1 MNSNLSLA
9 IPFQNWQCCVRSTG
23 CLLARLGGWVE
34 TSPTFAGANV
44 RSLAVTYVGYG
55 FYTGWYGEFQQ
66 KGGTEN
72 FKNWGGTEKG
82 LFRTRNKPFSVY
94 PTRLCWVL
102 HKINFYHHW
111 DRHWE

>member
-1 MNSNLSLA
+1 
-9 IPFQNWQCCVRSTG
+9 
-23 CLLARLGGWVE
+23 VE

-55 FYTGWYGEFQQ
+55 LYTGWYGEFQQ

-82 LFRTRNKPFSVY
+82 LFRTRNKPFSVH
-94 PTRLCWVL
+94 PTRLCENKFLSSLGSPLGVTNPI
-102 HKINFYHHW
+102 KSSYFGV
-111 DRHWE
+111 R